1 MNDAEQFPIS
11 NLIFLFRFFIKKKMK
26 AIEMKKQK
34 LYFLSGTMCTP
45 LLWNAAVAE
54 LTQFDCIFIDTT
66 PATSFSEIDVLLDDI
81 LEENAFVV
89 AFSMGAY
96 AAMHFAVSH
105 PKRIQKM
112 IVIAASANGLSATEL
127 QLRKNTIDFLEKH
140 KYKGISTA
148 RALQFLHPKN
158 HQNNELIQVIKDMDA
173 DLGKEVLIRQL
184 KATSLRID
192 LTQKLQQVQTR
203 IHVIAATED
212 ALVKIDDVK
221 HTQQNIPKATITVL
235 KNCGHMIPLE
245 MPNLVRESMLRF
257 FLKY

>member
-1 MNDAEQFPIS
+1 
-11 NLIFLFRFFIKKKMK
+11 MK
-26 AIEMKKQK
+26 RQK

-45 LLWNAAVAE
+45 LLWEYVCE
-54 LTQFDCIFIDTT
+54 DLTQYECIFIDTT
-66 PATSFSEIDVLLDDI
+66 LATSFSAIDALLAAT
-81 LEENAFVV
+81 LEENTLVV

-96 AAMHFAVSH
+96 AAMHFAVSN

-112 IVIAASANGLSATEL
+112 IVIAASGKGLKAQEI
-127 QLRKNTIDFLEKH
+127 QLRKNTIDFLGKH
-140 KYKGISTA
+140 HYKGISNT

-158 HQNNELIQVIKDMDA
+158 HQNDELIQIIKDMDA

-245 MPNLVRESMLRF
+245 MPNLVRESIVRF
-257 FLKY
+257 F

>member
-1 MNDAEQFPIS
+1 M
-11 NLIFLFRFFIKKKMK
+11 R
-26 AIEMKKQK
+26 KQK

-45 LLWNAAVAE
+45 LLWNGTVAE
-54 LTQFDCIFIDTT
+54 LTQFNCIFVDTT
-66 PATSFSEIDVLLDDI
+66 SETSFSEIDILLDAT

-96 AAMHFAVSH
+96 AAMHFAVSN

-112 IVIAASANGLSATEL
+112 IVIAASANGLSSTEL

-140 KYKGISTA
+140 NYKGISTA
-148 RALQFLHPKN
+148 RALQFLHPQQ

-184 KATSLRID
+184 KATSQRVD
-192 LTQKLQQVQTR
+192 LTQKLQQIQAKV
-203 IHVIAATED
+203 HVIAAKED
-212 ALVKIDDVK
+212 ALVNIEDVK
-221 HTQQNIPKATITVL
+221 HTQQQFAKATISIL

-245 MPNLVRESMLRF
+245 MPDLVKESVFRF
-257 FLKY
+257 S